1 MKDISTQ
8 LAVDANTLSG
18 KIDGTVKATKEI
30 NDPMVQFF
38 QKLMDIAG
46 ITPNGD
52 DENEVNGYQLIDAM
66 KEFVYYSNGWERT
79 KYYGNI
85 STPIDMTIANNYI
98 IPHGLTGGEIITI
111 NSIDVILWTNDTE
124 YEVWDFKSLQAVG
137 NEAHQPI
144 EIDET
149 NIKLY
154 WDTTSIGGKFSSTIF
169 KIKLKYASAEEL

>member
-1 MKDISTQ
+1 MKDISSQ

-18 KIDGTVKATKEI
+18 KIDGTVIGTKEI

-38 QKLMDIAG
+38 QKLMNIAG

-66 KEFVYYSNGWERT
+66 KNFVYYSNGWERT
-79 KYYGNI
+79 KYYGSI
-85 STPIDMTIANNYI
+85 SALIDMTMSNSYI
-98 IPHGLTGGEIITI
+98 MPHGLTGAEIITI

-124 YEVWDFKSLQAVG
+124 YEVWDFKILHAAG
-137 NEAHQPI
+137 NEAHEAI

-154 WDTTSIGGKFSSTIF
+154 WDQTIIGSKFDTTIF
-169 KIKLKYASAEEL
+169 KIVLKLTSQE